1 MFIIDCP
8 GCGVKTNFSFTESTY
23 EGPFRCWKCRG
34 TFLVIIG
41 NEALECY
48 KAISEEEFGKYTK

>member
-1 MFIIDCP
+1 MFTIQCP
-8 GCGVKTNFSFTESTY
+8 RCAAKTSFSFIESTY

-41 NEALECY
+41 NEGLECY
-48 KAISEEEFGKYTK
+48 KAISEEECEEFNK